1 MNVLPSPRRAR
12 LAHLAM
18 AAAACVLLHGC
29 GGGDGG
35 STSTQAGPGPAPVT
49 PAPDGGGRPDV
60 ATLAVHDIT
69 PQSGVPGTSVTISGE
84 GFTRSTSL
92 SWGDKPLDGVFQSAT
107 QITFVLPSTHAAA
120 DTSRALTLRRE
131 DGAEASGAQ
140 PLTIEA
146 VPEPVALSIASASV
160 GQLVRVRG
168 ANLQLATRIAIGDQ
182 SVAASATAADGTWLD
197 FVVPAQ
203 AASGSVV
210 VIDAKDRRFAVAPLE
225 VGGTG
230 LAVKI
235 SDVQVAQAQLHS
247 VSGAVPSRYLRLV
260 PGKPLLV
267 RVRLEP
273 GDGAQTIEPE
283 VRLTVRNDALGTRTV
298 AMKGPQKL
306 GAQAVAEDDLA
317 GSYTY
322 ELPGEWVQRGLK
334 LDVEANEKRFPGVT
348 ARFAYEPPAG
358 VLGVGTYIRLHLV
371 PIQPDSGETVD
382 LDLDTFQRNVR
393 GLYPL
398 SEVEFIVE
406 PPLKQP
412 GTRLNDSEAWLGAV
426 GALRKASAPTGS
438 DFYFGVLPCDGCT
451 GLGWTPGRTAVAS
464 HRWYGRKDYA
474 TGGVMMHELG
484 HNFGREH
491 SFEDAAFPY
500 HTISANRL
508 GGPWV
513 INLLRDRVL
522 YDPAEQYDV
531 MSYSYPKTVSDYT
544 YSGAYAYLEKA
555 APLSQKPAARET
567 RSADAKDAAAKSADA
582 LYIAGSIGK
591 DGVAATLSPLLRMP
605 IVPDTVALAPQAV
618 VQQGDLVV
626 EIDAAGGRFRYPV
639 HPVGLSHGEGA
650 AALAF
655 ELAVPPIEA
664 IRSIRV
670 LRDGSPLLTRDAT
683 QGAPRPL
690 MAARP
695 GPGATSTDWGSYL
708 LRDGKL
714 TLTWDARRWP
724 WLSVWQDGEG
734 GLKPLAVSRT
744 GGSLE
749 EALRGQSVRGL
760 VIGLSDGL
768 NGRLE
773 RITP

>member
-18 AAAACVLLHGC
+18 AAAACVMLHGC

-168 ANLQLATRIAIGDQ
+168 ANLQLVTRIAIGDQ

-210 VIDAKDRRFAVAPLE
+210 VIDANDRRFAVAPLE

-334 LDVEANEKRFPGVT
+334 FTVEANEKRFPGVT

-358 VLGVGTYIRLHLV
+358 VLGGGTSIRLHLV

-406 PPLKQP
+406 PPLKRP
-412 GTRLNDSEAWLGAV
+412 GTPMSDFKAWLGAV
-426 GALRKASAPTGS
+426 TDLREASRATNY
-438 DFYFGVLPCDGCT
+438 DFYFGVMPCDSCT
-451 GLGWTPGRTAVAS
+451 SAAWTPGHTAVAA
-464 HRWYGRKDYA
+464 HRWYGRQDYA

-484 HNFGREH
+484 HNFGRGH
-491 SFEDAAFPY
+491 SFDDPAFPY
-500 HTISANRL
+500 RKDGLERL

-513 INLLRDRVL
+513 INLLRNRVL
-522 YDPAEQYDV
+522 YDPAEQFDV
-531 MSYSYPKTVSDYT
+531 MSYHYPKTVSDYT
-544 YSGAYAYLEKA
+544 YSGAYAYLEEEV
-555 APLSQKPAARET
+555 PLSRKPARET
-567 RSADAKDAAAKSADA
+567 RSAGAGDAAAKSADA

-591 DGVAATLSPLLRMP
+591 DGVMATLSPLLRMP
-605 IVPDTVALAPQAV
+605 TVPDTVALAPQTV
-618 VQQGDLVV
+618 VPAGDLVV
-626 EIDAAGGRFRYPV
+626 EIDAAAGRFRYPV
-639 HPVGLSHGEGA
+639 HPVGLSHGEETA
-650 AALAF
+650 ELAF
-655 ELAVPPIEA
+655 RLAVPPIEA